1 MKNTEIINE
10 IDQLIE
16 NYCEGCFVK
25 AELRKEKGKTKAH
38 QFCIKECTVGEEIRE
53 AGNKLFGK

>member
-1 MKNTEIINE
+1 MKHTQIINE

-16 NYCEGCFVK
+16 NYCEGCLVK
-25 AELRKEKGKTKAH
+25 SELRKEKGKAKAH
-38 QFCIKECTVGEEIRE
+38 QFCIKGCTVGEEIKE